1 MLSNVGHPNCWADLW
16 APSSRTNFV
25 RLTLA
30 FPDES
35 AHISQLRTYQNS
47 IIHALKSKSFRSGI
61 EGQSSCKL
69 WATKNKN
76 PEERARVRACVLT
89 KVFFENLPEFQ
100 GQRVATP
107 EIVWP
112 GRVFLNHI
120 QVLHH
125 IDKKDPV
132 AGDCFLPDNNGH
144 HMEWFI
150 SASAFSAATSRPQE
164 SLQDCYAQFGSNSTR
179 S

>member
-164 SLQDCYAQFGSNSTR
+164 SLKDCYAQFGSNSTR